1 MPVAISSTLLPESKS
16 CGAMLRGAFD
26 QFSRHVGNVDL
37 LQGET
42 AEERAALLDGV
53 LECLDAAED
62 ELSTIQQEKL
72 LRSAQ
77 FGKCFLDGMDPVP
90 EAAEAA
96 DATVEPAVS
105 TASAASAASATSASA
120 ASAASAAPAAPAP
133 AGRWQHPAACGT
145 RRSVNRCRGR
155 WPAGQ
160 RSQYRDI
167 SSLSSLHWLDMTSS
181 VLRRM
186 PR

>member
-1 MPVAISSTLLPESKS
+1 
-16 CGAMLRGAFD
+16 MLRGAFD

-96 DATVEPAVS
+96 DATAEPAVS
-105 TASAASAASATSASA
+105 TASAAT
-120 ASAASAAPAAPAP
+120 AAPAAPAP
-133 AGRWQHPAACGT
+133 AAPAAPAPAAPSVEAEKAGEDAPSIVT
-145 RRSVNRCRGR
+145 RFQEVCHTLRVLNML
-155 WPAGQ
+155 
-160 RSQYRDI
+160 RDP
-167 SSLSSLHWLDMTSS
+167 S
-181 VLRRM
+181 VLVAAR
-186 PR
+186 PHA

>member
-90 EAAEAA
+90 EDPEAA
-96 DATVEPAVS
+96 NAAVEPAVPITP
-105 TASAASAASATSASA
+105 TAAASATAPA
-120 ASAASAAPAAPAP
+120 TAPAAPAP
-133 AGRWQHPAACGT
+133 APAAPSAEAEKAGEEEKGAPSIVARFQEVCHT
-145 RRSVNRCRGR
+145 LRVLNMLRDPSVPVASR
-155 WPAGQ
+155 PHA
-160 RSQYRDI
+160 
-167 SSLSSLHWLDMTSS
+167 
-181 VLRRM
+181 
-186 PR
+186 

>member
-96 DATVEPAVS
+96 DATAEPAVP
-105 TASAASAASATSASA
+105 TASA
-120 ASAASAAPAAPAP
+120 ASAASAAPAATAATATTTAPAP
-133 AGRWQHPAACGT
+133 AAPSAEAEKAGEDAPSIVT
-145 RRSVNRCRGR
+145 RFQEVCHTLRVLNMLRDPSVPLNAR
-155 WPAGQ
+155 PHA
-160 RSQYRDI
+160 
-167 SSLSSLHWLDMTSS
+167 
-181 VLRRM
+181 
-186 PR
+186 

>member
-105 TASAASAASATSASA
+105 TASAASAASAVPT
-120 ASAASAAPAAPAP
+120 AAPAP
-133 AGRWQHPAACGT
+133 AAPSAEAEKAGEDAPSIVT
-145 RRSVNRCRGR
+145 RFQEVCHTLRVLNMLRDPSVPLNAR
-155 WPAGQ
+155 PHA
-160 RSQYRDI
+160 
-167 SSLSSLHWLDMTSS
+167 
-181 VLRRM
+181 
-186 PR
+186 

>member
-1 MPVAISSTLLPESKS
+1 
-16 CGAMLRGAFD
+16 MLRSAFD

-96 DATVEPAVS
+96 DATAEPAVS
-105 TASAASAASATSASA
+105 TASAASAASAATA
-120 ASAASAAPAAPAP
+120 ASAASAATATTTAPAP
-133 AGRWQHPAACGT
+133 AAPSAEAEKAGEDAPSIVT
-145 RRSVNRCRGR
+145 RFQEVCHTLRVLNMLRDPSVPLNAR
-155 WPAGQ
+155 PHA
-160 RSQYRDI
+160 
-167 SSLSSLHWLDMTSS
+167 
-181 VLRRM
+181 
-186 PR
+186 

>member
-16 CGAMLRGAFD
+16 YGAMLRGAFD

-96 DATVEPAVS
+96 DATAEPAVS
-105 TASAASAASATSASA
+105 TASATTTAP
-120 ASAASAAPAAPAP
+120 APAAPSAEAEKAGEDAP
-133 AGRWQHPAACGT
+133 SIVT
-145 RRSVNRCRGR
+145 RFQEVCHTLRVLNMLRDPSV
-155 WPAGQ
+155 P
-160 RSQYRDI
+160 
-167 SSLSSLHWLDMTSS
+167 LSARPHA
-181 VLRRM
+181 
-186 PR
+186 

>member
-1 MPVAISSTLLPESKS
+1 
-16 CGAMLRGAFD
+16 MLRSAFD

-96 DATVEPAVS
+96 DATAEPAVS
-105 TASAASAASATSASA
+105 TASAAPAAPA
-120 ASAASAAPAAPAP
+120 ASAATGATTTAPAPAAPSVEAEKAGEDAP
-133 AGRWQHPAACGT
+133 SIVT
-145 RRSVNRCRGR
+145 RFQEVCHTLRVLNMLRDPSVPLNAR
-155 WPAGQ
+155 PHA
-160 RSQYRDI
+160 
-167 SSLSSLHWLDMTSS
+167 
-181 VLRRM
+181 
-186 PR
+186 

>member
-96 DATVEPAVS
+96 DATAEPAVS
-105 TASAASAASATSASA
+105 TASAASAASAATATTT
-120 ASAASAAPAAPAP
+120 APAAPSAEAEKAGEDAP
-133 AGRWQHPAACGT
+133 SIVT
-145 RRSVNRCRGR
+145 RFQEVCHTLRVLNMLRDPSVPLNAR
-155 WPAGQ
+155 P
-160 RSQYRDI
+160 
-167 SSLSSLHWLDMTSS
+167 HT
-181 VLRRM
+181 
-186 PR
+186 

>member
-1 MPVAISSTLLPESKS
+1 
-16 CGAMLRGAFD
+16 MLRGAFD

-96 DATVEPAVS
+96 DATAEPAVP
-105 TASAASAASATSASA
+105 T
-120 ASAASAAPAAPAP
+120 ASAASAAPAATAATATTTAPAP
-133 AGRWQHPAACGT
+133 AAPSAEAEKAGEDAPSIVT
-145 RRSVNRCRGR
+145 RFQEVCHTLRVLNMLRDPSVPLNAR
-155 WPAGQ
+155 PHA
-160 RSQYRDI
+160 
-167 SSLSSLHWLDMTSS
+167 
-181 VLRRM
+181 
-186 PR
+186 

>member
-1 MPVAISSTLLPESKS
+1 
-16 CGAMLRGAFD
+16 MLRGAFD

-96 DATVEPAVS
+96 DATAEPAVP
-105 TASAASAASATSASA
+105 TASAASAASAATA
-120 ASAASAAPAAPAP
+120 ATAATAAPAP
-133 AGRWQHPAACGT
+133 AAPSAEAEKAGEDAPSIVT
-145 RRSVNRCRGR
+145 RFQEVCHTLRVLNMLRDPSVPLNAR
-155 WPAGQ
+155 PHA
-160 RSQYRDI
+160 
-167 SSLSSLHWLDMTSS
+167 
-181 VLRRM
+181 
-186 PR
+186 

>member
-90 EAAEAA
+90 EDPEAA
-96 DATVEPAVS
+96 DAAVEPAVPTTP
-105 TASAASAASATSASA
+105 TA
-120 ASAASAAPAAPAP
+120 AASAAPATAPA
-133 AGRWQHPAACGT
+133 APAAPSAEAEKAGEEEKGAPSIVARFQEVCHT
-145 RRSVNRCRGR
+145 LRVLNMLRDPSVPVASR
-155 WPAGQ
+155 PHA
-160 RSQYRDI
+160 
-167 SSLSSLHWLDMTSS
+167 
-181 VLRRM
+181 
-186 PR
+186 

>member
-16 CGAMLRGAFD
+16 YGAMLRGAFD

-96 DATVEPAVS
+96 DATAEPAVP
-105 TASAASAASATSASA
+105 TASAASAASAATA
-120 ASAASAAPAAPAP
+120 ATATTTAPAPAAPSAEAEKAGEDAP
-133 AGRWQHPAACGT
+133 SIVT
-145 RRSVNRCRGR
+145 RFQEVCHTLRVLNMLRDPSVPLNAR
-155 WPAGQ
+155 PHA
-160 RSQYRDI
+160 
-167 SSLSSLHWLDMTSS
+167 
-181 VLRRM
+181 
-186 PR
+186 

>member
-96 DATVEPAVS
+96 DATAEPAVP
-105 TASAASAASATSASA
+105 TASA
-120 ASAASAAPAAPAP
+120 ASAASAAPAATAATATTTAPAP
-133 AGRWQHPAACGT
+133 AAPSAEAEKAGEDAPSIVT
-145 RRSVNRCRGR
+145 RFQEVCHTLRVLNML
-155 WPAGQ
+155 
-160 RSQYRDI
+160 RDP
-167 SSLSSLHWLDMTSS
+167 S
-181 VLRRM
+181 VLVAAR
-186 PR
+186 PHA

>member
-1 MPVAISSTLLPESKS
+1 M
-16 CGAMLRGAFD
+16 
-26 QFSRHVGNVDL
+26 

-96 DATVEPAVS
+96 DATAEPAVS
-105 TASAASAASATSASA
+105 TASAASAASAATA
-120 ASAASAAPAAPAP
+120 ASAASAATATTTAPAP
-133 AGRWQHPAACGT
+133 AAPSAEAEKAGEDAPSIVT
-145 RRSVNRCRGR
+145 RFQEVCHTLRVLNMLRDPSVPLNAR
-155 WPAGQ
+155 PHA
-160 RSQYRDI
+160 
-167 SSLSSLHWLDMTSS
+167 
-181 VLRRM
+181 
-186 PR
+186 

>member
-16 CGAMLRGAFD
+16 CGAMLRSAFD

-96 DATVEPAVS
+96 DATAEPAVS
-105 TASAASAASATSASA
+105 TASAASAASATTA
-120 ASAASAAPAAPAP
+120 ASAVPTASAAPATTAPAAP
-133 AGRWQHPAACGT
+133 SAEAEKAGEDAPSIVT
-145 RRSVNRCRGR
+145 RFQEVCHTLRVLNMLRDPSVPLNAR
-155 WPAGQ
+155 PHA
-160 RSQYRDI
+160 
-167 SSLSSLHWLDMTSS
+167 
-181 VLRRM
+181 
-186 PR
+186 

>member
-1 MPVAISSTLLPESKS
+1 
-16 CGAMLRGAFD
+16 MLRGAFD

-96 DATVEPAVS
+96 DATAEPAVP
-105 TASAASAASATSASA
+105 TASAASAATAATA
-120 ASAASAAPAAPAP
+120 ATATTTAPAAPAP
-133 AGRWQHPAACGT
+133 APAAPAPAAPSVEAEKAGEDAPSIVT
-145 RRSVNRCRGR
+145 RFQEVCHTLRVLNML
-155 WPAGQ
+155 
-160 RSQYRDI
+160 RDP
-167 SSLSSLHWLDMTSS
+167 S
-181 VLRRM
+181 VLVAAR
-186 PR
+186 PHA

>member
-1 MPVAISSTLLPESKS
+1 
-16 CGAMLRGAFD
+16 MLRSAFD

-96 DATVEPAVS
+96 DATAEPAVS
-105 TASAASAASATSASA
+105 TASAASAASAATA
-120 ASAASAAPAAPAP
+120 ATTAPAAPSAEAEKAGEDAP
-133 AGRWQHPAACGT
+133 SIVT
-145 RRSVNRCRGR
+145 RFQEVCHTLRVLNMLRDPSVPLNAR
-155 WPAGQ
+155 PHA
-160 RSQYRDI
+160 
-167 SSLSSLHWLDMTSS
+167 
-181 VLRRM
+181 
-186 PR
+186 

>member
-16 CGAMLRGAFD
+16 CGAMLRSAFD

-96 DATVEPAVS
+96 DATAEPAVS
-105 TASAASAASATSASA
+105 TASAAPAAPA
-120 ASAASAAPAAPAP
+120 ASAATGATTTAPAPAAPSVEAEKAGEDAP
-133 AGRWQHPAACGT
+133 SIVT
-145 RRSVNRCRGR
+145 RFQEVCHTLRVLNMLRDPSVPLNAR
-155 WPAGQ
+155 PHA
-160 RSQYRDI
+160 
-167 SSLSSLHWLDMTSS
+167 
-181 VLRRM
+181 
-186 PR
+186 

>member
-105 TASAASAASATSASA
+105 TASAASAASAVPT
-120 ASAASAAPAAPAP
+120 ASAASAAPAPAAPAAPAP
-133 AGRWQHPAACGT
+133 AAPSVEAEKAGEDAPSIVT
-145 RRSVNRCRGR
+145 RFQEVCHTLRVLNMLRDPSVPLNAR
-155 WPAGQ
+155 PHA
-160 RSQYRDI
+160 
-167 SSLSSLHWLDMTSS
+167 
-181 VLRRM
+181 
-186 PR
+186 

>member
-1 MPVAISSTLLPESKS
+1 
-16 CGAMLRGAFD
+16 MLRGAFD

-96 DATVEPAVS
+96 DATAEPAVP
-105 TASAASAASATSASA
+105 TASAATAATAAT
-120 ASAASAAPAAPAP
+120 AASAAPA
-133 AGRWQHPAACGT
+133 PAAPSAEAEKAGEDAPSIVT
-145 RRSVNRCRGR
+145 RFQEVCHTLRVLNML
-155 WPAGQ
+155 
-160 RSQYRDI
+160 RDP
-167 SSLSSLHWLDMTSS
+167 S
-181 VLRRM
+181 VLVAAR
-186 PR
+186 PHA

>member
-1 MPVAISSTLLPESKS
+1 
-16 CGAMLRGAFD
+16 MLRGAFD

-96 DATVEPAVS
+96 DATAEPAVP
-105 TASAASAASATSASA
+105 TASAASAATAATATTTA
-120 ASAASAAPAAPAP
+120 PAPAAPSAEAEKAGEDAP
-133 AGRWQHPAACGT
+133 SIVT
-145 RRSVNRCRGR
+145 RFQEVCHTLRVLNMLRDPSVPLNAR
-155 WPAGQ
+155 PHA
-160 RSQYRDI
+160 
-167 SSLSSLHWLDMTSS
+167 
-181 VLRRM
+181 
-186 PR
+186 

>member
-16 CGAMLRGAFD
+16 CGAMLRSAFD

-96 DATVEPAVS
+96 DATAEPAVS
-105 TASAASAASATSASA
+105 TASAASAATAATA
-120 ASAASAAPAAPAP
+120 ATATTTAPAPAAPSAEAEKAGEDAP
-133 AGRWQHPAACGT
+133 SIVT
-145 RRSVNRCRGR
+145 RFQEVCHTLRVLNMLRDPSVPLNAR
-155 WPAGQ
+155 PHA
-160 RSQYRDI
+160 
-167 SSLSSLHWLDMTSS
+167 
-181 VLRRM
+181 
-186 PR
+186 

>member
-1 MPVAISSTLLPESKS
+1 
-16 CGAMLRGAFD
+16 MLRGAFD

-96 DATVEPAVS
+96 DATAEPAVP
-105 TASAASAASATSASA
+105 TASA
-120 ASAASAAPAAPAP
+120 ASAASAAPAATAATATTTAPAP
-133 AGRWQHPAACGT
+133 AAPSAEAEKAGEDAPSIVT
-145 RRSVNRCRGR
+145 RFQEVCHTLRVLNML
-155 WPAGQ
+155 
-160 RSQYRDI
+160 RDP
-167 SSLSSLHWLDMTSS
+167 S
-181 VLRRM
+181 VLVAAR
-186 PR
+186 PHA

>member
-1 MPVAISSTLLPESKS
+1 
-16 CGAMLRGAFD
+16 MLRGAFD

-72 LRSAQ
+72 VRSAQ

-96 DATVEPAVS
+96 DATAEPAVP
-105 TASAASAASATSASA
+105 TASAATAATAATATTTA
-120 ASAASAAPAAPAP
+120 PAPAAPSAEAEKAGEDAP
-133 AGRWQHPAACGT
+133 SIVT
-145 RRSVNRCRGR
+145 RFQEVCHTLRVLNMLRDPSVPLNAR
-155 WPAGQ
+155 PHA
-160 RSQYRDI
+160 
-167 SSLSSLHWLDMTSS
+167 
-181 VLRRM
+181 
-186 PR
+186 

>member
-96 DATVEPAVS
+96 DATAEPAVP
-105 TASAASAASATSASA
+105 TASAASAATAAT
-120 ASAASAAPAAPAP
+120 APAAPAP
-133 AGRWQHPAACGT
+133 AAPSAEAEKAGEDAPSIVT
-145 RRSVNRCRGR
+145 RFQEVCHTLRVLNMLRDPSVPLNAR
-155 WPAGQ
+155 PHA
-160 RSQYRDI
+160 
-167 SSLSSLHWLDMTSS
+167 
-181 VLRRM
+181 
-186 PR
+186 